1 MEGRK
6 ENKDVEQ
13 GNGDT
18 KGGLKIL
25 VLAEYKYQRLRISLF
40 NFTEKPDFICQ
51 AFKCDF

>member
-25 VLAEYKYQRLRISLF
+25 VEIEYKYELF
-40 NFTEKPDFICQ
+40 
-51 AFKCDF
+51 